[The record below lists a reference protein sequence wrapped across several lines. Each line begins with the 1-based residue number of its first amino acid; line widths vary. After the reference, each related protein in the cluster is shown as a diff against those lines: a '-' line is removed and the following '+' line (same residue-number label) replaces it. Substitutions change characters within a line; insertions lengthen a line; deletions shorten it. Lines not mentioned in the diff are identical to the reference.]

1 MELSTS
7 QLTRTPAQILSPRCD
22 RYGPDNLARHWR
34 LHCPAAGRCG
44 AVEVDPF
51 DPGARRA
58 AHIAIWTLVAMIA
71 PISSSPWTVTLS
83 PVFRAESLLFIEFS
97 VMWVIEFVLTT

>member
-34 LHCPAAGRCG
+34 LHCPQPDAAGQWKLTPLTLG
-44 AVEVDPF
+44 
-51 DPGARRA
+51 RRA